1 MRVISAETSVRY
13 HEPRNAS
20 AAVITLRGLINP
32 IPEQSMGSER
42 MHLSSKQRWQA
53 SMLNPSKPSVSQT
66 KNQKVWYVAS
76 IVVLMPRLFKAPQE
90 IFERAKR
97 VKIVAIPYIEQAAM
111 TGRNP
116 LPTAAA
122 GNTPRRA
129 FLFWRSFLNKT
140 LYKVLV
146 FGRSYTISSI
156 HALVVENTPYGK
168 HHTSRTE
175 PALMQA

>member
-1 MRVISAETSVRY
+1 
-13 HEPRNAS
+13 
-20 AAVITLRGLINP
+20 
-32 IPEQSMGSER
+32 MGSER

-53 SMLNPSKPSVSQT
+53 SMLNPPKPSVSQT

-76 IVVLMPRLFKAPQE
+76 IVVLMPRFFKAPQE
-90 IFERAKR
+90 ISERAKR

-168 HHTSRTE
+168 HHTCLLYTSPSPRDS
-175 PALMQA
+175 

>member
-1 MRVISAETSVRY
+1 
-13 HEPRNAS
+13 
-20 AAVITLRGLINP
+20 
-32 IPEQSMGSER
+32 MGSER

-66 KNQKVWYVAS
+66 KNQKIWYVAS

-129 FLFWRSFLNKT
+129 FLFWRSF
-140 LYKVLV
+140 
-146 FGRSYTISSI
+146 
-156 HALVVENTPYGK
+156 E
-168 HHTSRTE
+168 
-175 PALMQA
+175 